1 MAVYPTTNIEINID
15 GKLYRVRAG
24 VSLSLPRP
32 VVLGRDI
39 GNLLELAVRE
49 QEAYAVLTRIQ
60 RRKKEKEE
68 TAALAKEIISG
79 VKPRP
84 SLTTES
90 EEENE

>member
-1 MAVYPTTNIEINID
+1 MASYTVFVLEYLFRYLD
-15 GKLYRVRAG
+15 L
-24 VSLSLPRP
+24 
-32 VVLGRDI
+32 VLGRNI
-39 GNLLELAVRE
+39 GNLLELAVRK

-60 RRKKEKEE
+60 RRKKENEE

>member
-1 MAVYPTTNIEINID
+1 MASYTVFVLEYLFRYLD
-15 GKLYRVRAG
+15 L
-24 VSLSLPRP
+24 
-32 VVLGRDI
+32 VLGRNI
-39 GNLLELAVRE
+39 GNLLELAVRK

-60 RRKKEKEE
+60 RRKKENEE
-68 TAALAKEIISG
+68 TAALAKEIISE